1 MKKIKSL
8 FCVALLSTCLAGNVF
23 AGGIAMTTGTGF
35 FSIFSEAFSAV
46 VSLLR
51 GSNDDCPPRQC
62 TMCKP
67 GGNEN
72 DPNCRPR

>member
-23 AGGIAMTTGTGF
+23 AGDTTGTGF
-35 FSIFSEAFSAV
+35 FSFFSEAVNAV
-46 VSLLR
+46 VSYLS
-51 GSNDDCPPRQC
+51 GSDDCPPRQC

-67 GGNEN
+67 GENDN
-72 DPNCRPR
+72 DPNCRPRN